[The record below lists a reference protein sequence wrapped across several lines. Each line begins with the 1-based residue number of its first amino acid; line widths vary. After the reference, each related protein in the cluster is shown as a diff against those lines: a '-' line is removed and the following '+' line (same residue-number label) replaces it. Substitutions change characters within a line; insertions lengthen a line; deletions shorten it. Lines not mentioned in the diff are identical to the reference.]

1 MAITTGG
8 LSETKSDINVT
19 PLIDVLL
26 VLLIIFMIVTP
37 VLSKAM
43 DSEIPQKSDQPIPEQ
58 YSAQQLVVSI
68 TADGRYMLNREE
80 LTLSYLPTRLRDV
93 FEQRGGKKVLFLNAD
108 DSVPYGQVVQVM
120 DLCRTA
126 GAETI
131 AVVSESIQAGA

>member
-1 MAITTGG
+1 MAIGTGG

-37 VLSKAM
+37 VLTKAM

-68 TADGRYMLNREE
+68 TADGRYMLNKEE

-120 DLCRTA
+120 DICRTA

-131 AVVSESIQAGA
+131 AVVTESIQAGA

>member
-1 MAITTGG
+1 MAIGTGG
-8 LSETKSDINVT
+8 LSQTKSDINVT

-37 VLSKAM
+37 VLTKAM
-43 DSEIPQKSDQPIPEQ
+43 ESEIPQKSDQPIPEQ

-68 TADGRYMLNREE
+68 TADGRYMLNKEE
-80 LTLSYLPTRLRDV
+80 LTLSYLPTRVRDV
-93 FEQRGGKKVLFLNAD
+93 FAQRGGKKVLFLNAD
-108 DSVPYGQVVQVM
+108 DGVSYGMVVQVM

-131 AVVSESIQAGA
+131 AIVSESIQAGA